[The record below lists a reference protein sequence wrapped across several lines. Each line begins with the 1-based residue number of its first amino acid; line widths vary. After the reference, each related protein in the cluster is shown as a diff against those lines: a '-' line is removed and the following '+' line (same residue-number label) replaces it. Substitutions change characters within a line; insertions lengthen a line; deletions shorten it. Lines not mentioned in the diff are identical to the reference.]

1 MNTIIKKTI
10 NNFKR
15 NNIQGYYVSCK
26 NELIDL
32 LKKMIPENST
42 IGSGDSITLDQLGVF
57 DYLRNSNVIFYDKHK
72 IGLTSTQKRE
82 IYLENF
88 RADIFISG
96 ANAITEEGEI
106 INIDG
111 NGSRV
116 APMLYGPQRVILI
129 VGTNK
134 ITKNTIEGL
143 NRVRQ
148 ISAPLDAKRLN
159 KNTPCVKLGKCV
171 DCKNAERICNDFVII
186 SRQFDPNR
194 IHVIIV
200 EGAYGY

>member
-1 MNTIIKKTI
+1 MNEIIEKAI
-10 NNFKR
+10 DSFRR
-15 NNIQGYYVSCK
+15 NNIQGYYVSNK

-42 IGSGDSITLDQLGVF
+42 IGSGDSITLEQLGVF
-57 DYLRNSNVIFYDKHK
+57 DYLRNSNVMFYDKHK
-72 IGLTSTQKRE
+72 KDLTSDQKRE

-96 ANAITEEGEI
+96 SNAITAEGAI

-116 APMLYGPQRVILI
+116 APMLYGPQKVILI

-134 ITKNTIEGL
+134 LTNNMAEGL

-148 ISAPLDAKRLN
+148 ISAPLDAKRLK
-159 KNTPCVKLGKCV
+159 KNAPCVKLGRCI
-171 DCKNAERICNDFVII
+171 DCKSADRICNDFVII

-200 EGAYGY
+200 EGDYGY